1 MLESPFHKFAGLKVC
16 IFIKKGTPTQLF
28 SCEYCKIL
36 KNSFFI
42 ERLTLWVQKWY
53 FSYSLCHCFVF
64 LYNSIRISISWLLRT
79 CFHTKIVT
87 LVKCNLCMHYN
98 VGSSTILIEWLMFR
112 NNPWITVTSPSN
124 LLWKLWIWV
133 FWILRLL
140 LFFLRRV
147 LQGVAKNNPTK
158 KELNAQIQANLK
170 HMPAC

>member
-1 MLESPFHKFAGLKVC
+1 MLESPFSRVAGLKVC
-16 IFIKKGTPTQLF
+16 IFIKKETPTQLF
-28 SCEYCKIL
+28 SCEYCQIL
-36 KNSFFI
+36 KNGFFI
-42 ERLTLWVQKWY
+42 ERLTTSGQNWC

-64 LYNSIRISISWLLRT
+64 LHNSITISLSWLFRT
-79 CFHTKIVT
+79 CFYTKIVI
-87 LVKCNLCMHYN
+87 LVKCNFRTHYH
-98 VGSSTILIEWLMFR
+98 VGSSSILIEWLMFR
-112 NNPWITVTSPSN
+112 NNPSITVTSPSN

-158 KELNAQIQANLK
+158 KELNAQIQATLK